1 MTLFYSVL
9 GFLFAFVC
17 VMMIL
22 LILIQKGRGGGLSS
36 AFGGAGGNTA
46 FGSKTGDV
54 LTWVTSGVFVAFLL
68 LAVALIWT
76 GDAVNEAYNRVSTA
90 NIAGVDDDED
100 ADGTPA
106 IVAPTPNIAD
116 VDGDAP
122 GDTSDVDALEGGA
135 AEALNTGVGNDA
147 DTVPD

>member
-1 MTLFYSVL
+1 MTILYSIL

-17 VMMIL
+17 VSMIL
-22 LILIQKGRGGGLSS
+22 LILIQKGRGGGLSG

-54 LTWVTSGVFVAFLL
+54 LTWVTSGVFAAFLL
-68 LAVALIWT
+68 LAVVLIWT
-76 GDAVNEAYNRVSTA
+76 GDAVFADYNRVSTA
-90 NIAGVDDDED
+90 
-100 ADGTPA
+100 
-106 IVAPTPNIAD
+106 NIAD